1 MKLSALNTKDLNRQ
15 FVRNVGSI
23 DPTERQKEQSRPIT
37 DDLGNESLVE
47 TSSRWDSLFFHDVS
61 VSILPPA

>member
-47 TSSRWDSLFFHDVS
+47 TFSR
-61 VSILPPA
+61 